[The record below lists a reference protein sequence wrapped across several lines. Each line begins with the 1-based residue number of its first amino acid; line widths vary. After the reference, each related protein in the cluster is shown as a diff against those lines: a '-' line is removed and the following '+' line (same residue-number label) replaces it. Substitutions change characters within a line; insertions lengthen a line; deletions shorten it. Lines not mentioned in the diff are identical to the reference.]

1 MIERN
6 FTLENRGRYLDEVY
20 RPKKIFWTKTEFNNI
35 LKYFEYK
42 DVLESDQIL
51 HDWLDTLAKFGI
63 AVLQNTP
70 LEKDQN
76 RKLASRVAFIKN
88 THYG

>member
-1 MIERN
+1 M
-6 FTLENRGRYLDEVY
+6 Y
-20 RPKKIFWTKTEFNNI
+20 RPAKCYWTKEEFKDI
-35 LKYFEYK
+35 LQYFDYN
-42 DVLESDQIL
+42 DVLTSDHAL
-51 HDWLDTLAKFGI
+51 HDWLDTLAKYGI
-63 AVLQNTP
+63 AILQNTP

>member
-1 MIERN
+1 ME
-6 FTLENRGRYLDEVY
+6 FD
-20 RPKKIFWTKTEFNNI
+20 KI
-35 LKYFEYK
+35 LQYFDYNE
-42 DVLESDQIL
+42 VLESDKAL
-51 HDWLDTLAKFGI
+51 HDWLDCLSKYGI
-63 AVLQNTP
+63 AILKNTP